1 MADMAKKRYKMKS
14 AAPSLGRRPKTLRGL
29 LAQVKPLSGID
40 APFVTIVLVMVA
52 FGLVMVFSASYAS
65 AYYRFGDSMT
75 YIRKQVFFAVLGIIA
90 MFIIAHI
97 DYRRLYKWAFW
108 IMVVTVLLLVIV
120 LFMRPISNARRW
132 IILPMGGTFQPS
144 EIAKFAIIVLFARLM
159 TANANRM
166 KEFRYGV
173 LPFLTIFAVVV
184 TLMLL
189 EPHLSGTVLILTIGL
204 TMMFVGGTSLIW
216 FGVAV
221 GGLAAAIVGVI
232 VMFPDLVWY
241 AESRLQYWIDPFSD
255 ALGKGHQ
262 TIQSMYAISS
272 GGLFGVGIG
281 NSAQKYLYLP
291 EPQNDFIFAI
301 LCEEL
306 GFVGALIVIFLFI
319 ALLVRGLQ
327 IAFKAAD
334 RFGSLIVI
342 GVVTQ
347 ITVQAI
353 LNIAVVTNTIP
364 NTGISLP
371 FFSYGGTSLF
381 MLLCEIGVVLSVARR
396 SGVDKT

>member
-1 MADMAKKRYKMKS
+1 M
-14 AAPSLGRRPKTLRGL
+14 
-29 LAQVKPLSGID
+29 KPLSGID
-40 APFVTIVLVMVA
+40 VPFVTIVLVMVA

-97 DYRRLYKWAFW
+97 DYRRLYKWAFG

-132 IILPMGGTFQPS
+132 IILPVGGTFQPS

-173 LPFLTIFAVVV
+173 LRFLTIFAVVV

-306 GFVGALIVIFLFI
+306 GFAGALIVIFLFI